1 MLIAAIF
8 CCTQVSAS
16 ALPEK
21 PLPTLSEKKSFVT
34 SFSFIRGHKQGKNTT
49 VNWGMNSN
57 AGISHFIV
65 ECTYEDPT
73 DIYSVWDAVGI
84 VPGTRSPIFKFIDS
98 PVLPGTLNYR
108 IVAVMDDNT
117 TTITSDIYSVNIP

>member
-1 MLIAAIF
+1 MKTTMLIAAIF

-16 ALPEK
+16 ALPGK
-21 PLPTLSEKKSFVT
+21 SLQTFSETRSFVP

-49 VNWGMNSN
+49 INWGMNNN

-65 ECTYEDPT
+65 ECTYEDPN

-84 VPGTRSPIFKFIDS
+84 VPGTNSPIFKFVDS
-98 PVLPGTLNYR
+98 PVLPGMLNYR
-108 IVAVMDDNT
+108 I
-117 TTITSDIYSVNIP
+117 